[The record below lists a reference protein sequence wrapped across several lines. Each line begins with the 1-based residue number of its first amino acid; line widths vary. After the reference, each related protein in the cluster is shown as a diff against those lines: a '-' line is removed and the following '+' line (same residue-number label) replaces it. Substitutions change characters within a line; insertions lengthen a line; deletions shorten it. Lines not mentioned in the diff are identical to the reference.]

1 MLLPLPLL
9 LLLLLLT
16 MQSAPPLIL
25 EMKLLHV
32 IGQVATAQITLTSYL
47 KHKGTEPAFTTQRQ
61 TLAVRS
67 EPSVIRSVTAFPIP
81 SRESEGER
89 GGETERDDR

>member
-1 MLLPLPLL
+1 MLLLLPLL

-16 MQSAPPLIL
+16 MQSASPLIL

-47 KHKGTEPAFTTQRQ
+47 KHKGTEPAFTAVPGMYMGTAEMVYSCTPKFRQ
-61 TLAVRS
+61 TH
-67 EPSVIRSVTAFPIP
+67 
-81 SRESEGER
+81 
-89 GGETERDDR
+89 